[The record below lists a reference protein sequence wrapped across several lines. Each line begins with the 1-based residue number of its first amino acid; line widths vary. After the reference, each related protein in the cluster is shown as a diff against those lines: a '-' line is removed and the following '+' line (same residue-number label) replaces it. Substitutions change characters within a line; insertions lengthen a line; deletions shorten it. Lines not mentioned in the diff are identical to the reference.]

1 MSSKTNTPNSQSNL
15 IDIDTY
21 YEVVPRR
28 RSERRS
34 ANQPEGIKSKFAVE
48 DKDLEVQKLDKKH
61 AELLRE
67 GERRQSDRRTSRP
80 SLLSVDEIAI
90 LRKK

>member
-1 MSSKTNTPNSQSNL
+1 MSNTNTSIPESNL
-15 IDIDTY
+15 IDNDTQ

-28 RSERRS
+28 RADRRDGKQSQELASES
-34 ANQPEGIKSKFAVE
+34 DGIK
-48 DKDLEVQKLDKKH
+48 VQKIDTEQAGLSN
-61 AELLRE
+61 E

-80 SLLSVDEIAI
+80 TLLSVDEIAI

>member
-1 MSSKTNTPNSQSNL
+1 MSTTKNTPNSKSNL
-15 IDIDTY
+15 IENDRQ

-28 RSERRS
+28 RYDRRS
-34 ANQPEGIKSKFAVE
+34 TERQLDIKSELAVKGN
-48 DKDLEVQKLDKKH
+48 DITVVDNKH
-61 AELLRE
+61 ADLVRK

-80 SLLSVDEIAI
+80 TILSVDEIAT

>member
-1 MSSKTNTPNSQSNL
+1 MSNTNTSIPEFNL
-15 IDIDTY
+15 IDNDTQ

-28 RSERRS
+28 RADRRDGKQSQELASES
-34 ANQPEGIKSKFAVE
+34 DGIK
-48 DKDLEVQKLDKKH
+48 VQKIDTEQAGLSN
-61 AELLRE
+61 E

-80 SLLSVDEIAI
+80 TLLSVDEIAI

>member
-1 MSSKTNTPNSQSNL
+1 MSTINTPNSKTNL
-15 IDIDTY
+15 IDNDTQ

-28 RSERRS
+28 HSDRRSE
-34 ANQPEGIKSKFAVE
+34 NQSQDATPESVNIK
-48 DKDLEVQKLDKKH
+48 LQKMDT
-61 AELLRE
+61 EQTDSLRE

-80 SLLSVDEIAI
+80 TLLSVDEIAA

>member
-1 MSSKTNTPNSQSNL
+1 MSSKTNTPNSQPNL
-15 IDIDTY
+15 IDIDTH

-61 AELLRE
+61 AELFRE
-67 GERRQSDRRTSRP
+67 NERRQSDRRTSRP
-80 SLLSVDEIAI
+80 SILSVDEIAI

>member
-1 MSSKTNTPNSQSNL
+1 MSKITPSNSKSSL
-15 IDIDTY
+15 IESDRQ
-21 YEVVPRR
+21 YEVVARR
-28 RSERRS
+28 RSDRRGM
-34 ANQPEGIKSKFAVE
+34 NQQLDSKPELAVE
-48 DKDLEVQKLDKKH
+48 DNEIKVQKVDKKH

>member
-1 MSSKTNTPNSQSNL
+1 MSTSSTPNPEPNL
-15 IDIDTY
+15 IDDDTH

-28 RSERRS
+28 CSERRS
-34 ANQPEGIKSKFAVE
+34 GNQSQDLAYETTILNYKKGIQGTLIS
-48 DKDLEVQKLDKKH
+48 
-61 AELLRE
+61 RE

-80 SLLSVDEIAI
+80 TLLSVDEIAV

>member
-1 MSSKTNTPNSQSNL
+1 MSTTKNTPNSKSNL
-15 IDIDTY
+15 IDIDTH

-28 RSERRS
+28 RYDRRS
-34 ANQPEGIKSKFAVE
+34 TERQLDIKSELAVKGN
-48 DKDLEVQKLDKKH
+48 DITVVDNKH

-80 SLLSVDEIAI
+80 SLLSVDEIAK

>member
-1 MSSKTNTPNSQSNL
+1 MTKTNTPKSEPNL
-15 IDIDTY
+15 IDNDRQ

-28 RSERRS
+28 RYDRRS
-34 ANQPEGIKSKFAVE
+34 TERQLDIKSELAVKGN
-48 DKDLEVQKLDKKH
+48 DITVVDNKH
-61 AELLRE
+61 ADLVRK

-80 SLLSVDEIAI
+80 TILNVDEIAI